1 MSDID
6 VRDER
11 VQRGR
16 EIIARVREL
25 EAEDKAR
32 YEAFAATIKS
42 RNKKFIHRRDPAAKM
57 VATAINAPYSS
68 ELLRRSNC
76 PFVVI
81 SRIAYYAEDDLRELA
96 EGILNSAPLRRGTP
110 DRRRRKP
117 ARRQSVDSA
126 TFPSERLGSQLDDN
140 LTGQDG
146 GQGCPRATPGPRSHL
161 GALDSSNA
169 RHHQQAQARKQ
180 GEGRGTAANS

>member
-1 MSDID
+1 MSDRDIH
-6 VRDER
+6 DER

-16 EIIARVREL
+16 EIIAQVREL

-81 SRIAYYAEDDLRELA
+81 TRIAYYAEDDLRELA

-110 DRRRRKP
+110 DRRRCKP
-117 ARRQSVDSA
+117 ARHQSVDSA
-126 TFPSERLGSQLDDN
+126 TFRSEQLGSQLDDN

-146 GQGCPRATPGPRSHL
+146 GRGCPRGHAWPSNPA
-161 GALDSSNA
+161 ALDSAKA
-169 RHHQQAQARKQ
+169 RRHQQAPARKQ
-180 GEGRGTAANS
+180 PSRDTRR

>member
-1 MSDID
+1 MSDVD

-110 DRRRRKP
+110 DRHRRKP
-117 ARRQSVDSA
+117 ARRQSVDSS

-180 GEGRGTAANS
+180 GEGRGTAADS

>member
-1 MSDID
+1 MSDVDI
-6 VRDER
+6 RDER

-16 EIIARVREL
+16 EIIARLREL

-57 VATAINAPYSS
+57 VATAINAPYSG

-96 EGILNSAPLRRGTP
+96 EGILNSAHSVV
-110 DRRRRKP
+110 
-117 ARRQSVDSA
+117 AR
-126 TFPSERLGSQLDDN
+126 
-140 LTGQDG
+140 LTGVVTSRRVARPST
-146 GQGCPRATPGPRSHL
+146 PRLFPVSGSVASSTTILPGKTAARAAPGPRTALEATLSRSVPPTPDFTNKRAAQT
-161 GALDSSNA
+161 GA
-169 RHHQQAQARKQ
+169 K
-180 GEGRGTAANS
+180 AASWPLTY

>member
-1 MSDID
+1 MSDPEIH
-6 VRDER
+6 DER
-11 VQRGR
+11 AQRGR
-16 EIIARVREL
+16 EIIARVRQL

-42 RNKKFIHRRDPAAKM
+42 RNKKYVHRRDPAATM
-57 VATAINAPYSS
+57 VAAAINAPYSG

-110 DRRRRKP
+110 DWRRRKP
-117 ARRQSVDSA
+117 NK
-126 TFPSERLGSQLDDN
+126 PS
-140 LTGQDG
+140 T
-146 GQGCPRATPGPRSHL
+146 RSF
-161 GALDSSNA
+161 
-169 RHHQQAQARKQ
+169 
-180 GEGRGTAANS
+180 